1 MAAESGKWIDQ
12 HTARTGHEDLV
23 PDRAHLVDRPGDGPA
38 PGPGPDRRLGH
49 DRGVAAAGTGGA
61 RRDEPGLT
69 RDPVAPVDPVAPG
82 TPPSPPP
89 PAAVPPPA
97 PDAAAPGT
105 GQATVKP
112 QPPAGKNT
120 AAPAAGGRAAPRA
133 PRGDGT
139 PNVPVFGAG
148 EGERWSG
155 RLSQAVSGFVDR
167 PREAVA
173 EADEVFAELAGR
185 VTEALAEQRRVL
197 RSGWEEPAAELDTE
211 RLRVALQSY
220 REASE
225 RLLKL

>member
-1 MAAESGKWIDQ
+1 M
-12 HTARTGHEDLV
+12 
-23 PDRAHLVDRPGDGPA
+23 
-38 PGPGPDRRLGH
+38 
-49 DRGVAAAGTGGA
+49 AAAGTGGA

-82 TPPSPPP
+82 TRRRPRRPPP
-89 PAAVPPPA
+89 CRRPPGRRRA
-97 PDAAAPGT
+97 RHRPGD
-105 GQATVKP
+105 GE
-112 QPPAGKNT
+112 
-120 AAPAAGGRAAPRA
+120 APAAGREEHRGPGSRRPRGAPG

-148 EGERWSG
+148 EGERWSV

>member
-1 MAAESGKWIDQ
+1 MAAESGKWAEK
-12 HTARTGHEDLV
+12 HTDDIEAKETPVENDPRTEARTAPRDATTDVAGAPH
-23 PDRAHLVDRPGDGPA
+23 RAPA
-38 PGPGPDRRLGH
+38 D
-49 DRGVAAAGTGGA
+49 V
-61 RRDEPGLT
+61 
-69 RDPVAPVDPVAPG
+69 
-82 TPPSPPP
+82 PPP
-89 PAAVPPPA
+89 PPGTEPPGSPGA
-97 PDAAAPGT
+97 PGAAATGA

-112 QPPAGKNT
+112 QPLAGKNT
-120 AAPAAGGRAAPRA
+120 AAPAAGRTETAPR
-133 PRGDGT
+133 PRGGEGT
-139 PNVPVFGAG
+139 PDVPMFGAG

-155 RLSQAVSGFVDR
+155 RLQEAVNGFVDR

-197 RSGWEEPAAELDTE
+197 RSGWEEPAGEPDTE